1 MTTLKYRA
9 ERQTKNGVPAYNYF
23 NSTLRSVCC
32 DANIQAEDIN
42 ITKAL
47 TDKDYVDARYEV
59 SVKGKVIGEITGQ
72 LELSL
77 GTYAGTVMRRDS
89 ADRMTWRFN
98 KAGETKQ
105 RYASTFDLRIEAIA
119 TLIRK
124 SA

>member
-1 MTTLKYRA
+1 MTTLKYRK
-9 ERQTKNGVPAYNYF
+9 ENTRNGIPVPSLYNY
-23 NSTLRSVCC
+23 TLRSVCRE
-32 DANIQAEDIN
+32 ANIEPTDIDV
-42 ITKAL
+42 TKVS
-47 TDKDYVDARYEV
+47 TDEDYVDARYEV
-59 SVKGKVIGEITGQ
+59 RVKGNLIGEITGE

-98 KAGETKQ
+98 QAGKSRQ
-105 RYASTFDLRIEAIA
+105 RYASTFETRIEAIA